1 MHISYQVRQVTLKAV
16 LSQQAYLLFY
26 TKLTP
31 TQELKVR
38 FFKVSNFFCQRK
50 FITVDEEEARL

>member
-31 TQELKVR
+31 TQELKVG
-38 FFKVSNFFCQRK
+38 F
-50 FITVDEEEARL
+50 

>member
-1 MHISYQVRQVTLKAV
+1 MYFSYQVRQVTLKAV

-26 TKLTP
+26 SKLTP

-38 FFKVSNFFCQRK
+38 FKRLAIFCG
-50 FITVDEEEARL
+50 A